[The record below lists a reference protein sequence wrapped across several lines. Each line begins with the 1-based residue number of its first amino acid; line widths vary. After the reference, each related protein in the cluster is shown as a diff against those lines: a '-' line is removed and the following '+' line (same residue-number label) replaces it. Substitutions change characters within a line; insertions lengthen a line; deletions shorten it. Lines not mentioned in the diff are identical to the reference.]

1 VKFGTVMHIRPPN
14 LTVYQKFQNPRW
26 RMAVF
31 LKIEKLQYLQ
41 NRLADY
47 AEILYNRIFV
57 LQSLP
62 AVQKK

>member
-1 VKFGTVMHIRPPN
+1 
-14 LTVYQKFQNPRW
+14 
-26 RMAVF
+26 MAVF